1 MAQPGEYC
9 KVVDC
14 VVYISSVANPKKH
27 TRKIECL
34 ESFAEGVRASGDSVV
49 VEWEHRYTPSRLA
62 VMLGWA
68 TTNTGGRNIDL
79 RKQIIADQRRQG
91 FHTMCIDASCWK
103 YLDDHSS
110 YLRYSVGGPFYDRA
124 EYANRNSTGTKWQEI
139 SQALNISLQPRQKN
153 PDGYIL
159 ICMQR
164 DGGFAMKT
172 LDPIDWLKNKIDQL
186 RSHTNRTILIRPHP
200 GAYRREDF
208 EQFRSKH
215 YRQRL
220 NVHVQD
226 QLSTSLVDNLAT
238 AHSAVFF
245 NSSSSVAAACA
256 GIPVFVDDSSCVAW
270 SVANHDIAK
279 IETPAKFSR
288 EQWIWDLAAAHWSDE
303 DARQGRIYQKFL
315 PYLTSTVTSY
325 T

>member
-1 MAQPGEYC
+1 MAQPGGFY

-14 VVYISSVANPKKH
+14 VVYISSVANPRKH
-27 TRKIECL
+27 TRKIQCL

-79 RKQIIADQRRQG
+79 RKQIIAEQRRLG

-110 YLRYSVGGPFYDRA
+110 YLRYSLGGPFYDRA
-124 EYANRNSTGTKWQEI
+124 EYANRNSTADKWQEI
-139 SQALNISLQPRQKN
+139 SQALNVSLRPKSQH
-153 PDGYIL
+153 PDGHVL

-172 LDPIDWLKNKIDQL
+172 LDPIDWLRTKIEQI
-186 RSHTNRTILIRPHP
+186 RRHTNRTIMIRPHP
-200 GAYRREDF
+200 GDYRREDF
-208 EQFRSKH
+208 EEFQNKH
-215 YRQRL
+215 YRQRV
-220 NVHVQD
+220 NVHVQTD
-226 QLSTSLVDNLAT
+226 LSTNLVDSLAL

-245 NSSSSVAAACA
+245 NSSASVAAVCA
-256 GIPVFVDDSSCVAW
+256 GVPVFVDDSSCVSW
-270 SVANHDIAK
+270 TVANHDVAA
-279 IETPAKFSR
+279 IESPREFDR
-288 EQWIWDLAAAHWSDE
+288 EQWVWDLAAAHWSDQ
-303 DARQGRIYQKFL
+303 DARIGRIYQKFL
-315 PYLTSTVTSY
+315 PYLTARS
-325 T
+325 